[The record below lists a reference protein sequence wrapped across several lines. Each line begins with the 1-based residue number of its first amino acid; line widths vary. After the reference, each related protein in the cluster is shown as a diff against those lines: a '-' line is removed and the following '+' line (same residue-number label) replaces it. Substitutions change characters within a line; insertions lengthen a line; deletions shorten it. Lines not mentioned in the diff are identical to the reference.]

1 MQLTYHS
8 DFSLR
13 LLLYLMARGDD
24 EVVSVS
30 VIARAY
36 GVSSN
41 HLSKVAAELTRL
53 GWLESVRGRKGG
65 VKLEE
70 VARGLSIGDVVR
82 ETEHNMALVECMGD
96 GNTCPIAPVCKLKGV
111 FIEAREAFLEVLDAY
126 LLEDMVGDQD
136 KLRGLLSI
144 SSAS

>member
-1 MQLTYHS
+1 MQLTHHS

-13 LLLYLMARGDD
+13 LLLYLMARDDD

-36 GVSSN
+36 GISSN

-53 GWLESVRGRKGG
+53 GWLESVRGRGG
-65 VKLEE
+65 GIKLEG
-70 VARGLSIGDVVR
+70 VARGLSVGDVVR

-111 FIEAREAFLEVLDAY
+111 FVEAREAFLEVLDAY
-126 LLEDMVGDQD
+126 LLEDMIVEPD
-136 KLRGLLSI
+136 KLRGLLSM